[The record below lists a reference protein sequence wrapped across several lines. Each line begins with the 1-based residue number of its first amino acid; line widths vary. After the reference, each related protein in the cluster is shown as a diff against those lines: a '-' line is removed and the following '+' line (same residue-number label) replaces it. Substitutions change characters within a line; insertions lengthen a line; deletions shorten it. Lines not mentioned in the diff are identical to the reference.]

1 MPVLETIDLSTY
13 NVLLIASVIAS
24 AIAYTRHSTNV
35 ALGFTAL
42 LSFLTAWSSFL
53 VQDSNGNFY
62 AAYSLFG
69 IVFAVNGILAI
80 INLII
85 RIVSGGR
92 E

>member
-1 MPVLETIDLSTY
+1 MPVLETVDLSTY
-13 NVLLIASVIAS
+13 NVLLISSVIAT
-24 AIAYTRHSTNV
+24 AVAYTKHSTNV

-53 VQDSNGNFY
+53 VQDSSGNFY

-69 IVFAVNGILAI
+69 IVFVANGILAI

-85 RIVSGGR
+85 RVVTGGS